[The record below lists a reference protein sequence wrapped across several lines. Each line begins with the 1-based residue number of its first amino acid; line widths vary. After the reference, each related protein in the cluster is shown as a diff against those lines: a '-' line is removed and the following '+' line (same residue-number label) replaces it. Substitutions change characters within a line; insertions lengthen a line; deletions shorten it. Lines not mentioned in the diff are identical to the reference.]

1 MIRRV
6 LGALVGRRK
15 PTPAA
20 APSVTHPIDPSPLPV
35 HPLALDALAL
45 DAGALRA
52 HGGACLDVRPSEAL
66 ATGIVAGAW
75 VLPPAD
81 AVRLAHALPDDIVV
95 LAATDADAI
104 GLAEALVAAGRPNA
118 RASVGGIV
126 TWVAAG
132 RPVHEPAWKSPL
144 PPGHAVVL
152 DDGRPGWIQDVRW
165 PVDEFRFDVLVLSD
179 GALVRVADLTE
190 ERLLS
195 RGARGAAG
203 LGSVV

>member
-1 MIRRV
+1 VIRRV
-6 LGALVGRRK
+6 LGALLGRTRS

-20 APSVTHPIDPSPLPV
+20 APAPTHPLPL
-35 HPLALDALAL
+35 HALALDALAL
-45 DAGALRA
+45 DAAALRA
-52 HGGACLDVRPSEAL
+52 HGGTCLDVRPSEAL
-66 ATGIVAGAW
+66 AAGIVAGAW
-75 VLPPAD
+75 VLPAAD
-81 AVRLAHALPDDIVV
+81 ALRLAHALPADLVV

-104 GLAEALVAAGRPNA
+104 TLAEAFVAAGRPNA

-126 TWVAAG
+126 TWVTAG

-165 PVDEFRFDVLVLSD
+165 PLHEFRFDVLVVSD

-190 ERLLS
+190 ERLVS
-195 RGARGAAG
+195 QGARGAAG